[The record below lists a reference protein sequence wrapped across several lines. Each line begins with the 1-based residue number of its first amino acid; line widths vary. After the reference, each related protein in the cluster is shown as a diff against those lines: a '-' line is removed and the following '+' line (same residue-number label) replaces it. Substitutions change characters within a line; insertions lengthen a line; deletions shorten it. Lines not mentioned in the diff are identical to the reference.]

1 MFLPKA
7 ERIAYLSFDVAR
19 CHKTRNVLSKLE
31 EIGLRCVVR
40 HGWFQV
46 LFKALKIFPFLSILY
61 NVESSKLSLSFFLY
75 MYIDR

>member
-19 CHKTRNVLSKLE
+19 CHKTGNVLSKLE
-31 EIGLRCVVR
+31 EIGFRCVVR

-46 LFKALKIFPFLSILY
+46 VFEILRRYIFIIV
-61 NVESSKLSLSFFLY
+61 N
-75 MYIDR
+75 DT